1 MFFPSKLHV
10 RLVVQIPDP
19 PVQGGLAPG
28 SFVGPL
34 KRRVGFLGGCFTAS
48 SFSQLPTMTEASG

>member
-1 MFFPSKLHV
+1 M

-19 PVQGGLAPG
+19 PVQGHLAPD

-34 KRRVGFLGGCFTAS
+34 GRRVGFLGGCFIAS
-48 SFSQLPTMTEASG
+48 SFSQLLIMTEASG